1 MIEKEKKIKQPWPT
15 KAAMQQV
22 YALGLWGNGVSS
34 FYSGEGSHAAH
45 ITQPYRE
52 SVSAF
57 FASFESPLVVCD
69 LGCGDFNVG
78 KKLVEHA
85 QHYIAVDIVPE
96 LIVFN
101 KANFKHEKVSFQ
113 CLNIATDELP
123 IADCA
128 IVRQVLQHLS
138 NAEIQAIIQ
147 KLSQYTYVIITEHIP
162 NGNFTANLDIISGQ
176 GTRLKKGSGVNV
188 LAPPFEFFVM
198 EERELCSVDLG
209 VGKGLVRTTIYSLSN
224 N

>member
-1 MIEKEKKIKQPWPT
+1 
-15 KAAMQQV
+15 MQQV
-22 YALGLWGNGVSS
+22 YDLGLWGNGVSD
-34 FYSGEGSHAAH
+34 FYSGEGSHLEHIVYPYIAAV
-45 ITQPYRE
+45 T
-52 SVSAF
+52 
-57 FASFESPLVVCD
+57 SFLNALEEPIIICD

-78 KKLVEHA
+78 KKLISLA
-85 QHYIAVDIVPE
+85 QKYIGVDIVPE

-188 LAPPFEFFVM
+188 LAPPFKFFVM
-198 EERELCSVDLG
+198 EERELCAVDLG
-209 VGKGLVRTTIYSLSN
+209 VGKGVVRTTIYSLSN